1 VLVVALAAWWLSIF
15 WLWMLLVGEW
25 NRTEWIAGAL
35 AATLTTLVA
44 WLVWRVSRLRVRIP
58 VSDITAAWT
67 LPALILL
74 DFAAVMGGL
83 ATRRRGFYVTR
94 ELRAS
99 GGSAP
104 RRFGSRAWRAYVTS
118 VSPNAYVVDL
128 DEEQGT
134 VLLHDL
140 VPLRKS
146 EEPIS

>member
-35 AATLTTLVA
+35 AATLTTLIA
-44 WLVWRVSRLRVRIP
+44 WLVWRVSGLRVRIP
-58 VSDITAAWT
+58 GKDIAAAWT
-67 LPALILL
+67 LPAIILL
-74 DFAAVMGGL
+74 DLAAVMAGFV
-83 ATRRRGFYVTR
+83 TRRRGVYVTR
-94 ELRAS
+94 AMRAS

-104 RRFGSRAWRAYVTS
+104 RRFGSRGWRAYVTT
-118 VSPNAYVVDL
+118 VPPNAYVVDL
-128 DEEQGT
+128 DEEQRT